1 MWSCVVLLACVCVCG
16 YSITV
21 SHMCDAIPGREGGRK
36 GGREGNRSILP
47 SSAVLQGEERG
58 RGWERERE
66 RGRGRRWREGER
78 ERGEERGERRR
89 ERMSDGSVCSVSR
102 GDVNK
107 RQLNKEGRS

>member
-1 MWSCVVLLACVCVCG
+1 MG
-16 YSITV
+16 E
-21 SHMCDAIPGREGGRK
+21 R
-36 GGREGNRSILP
+36 
-47 SSAVLQGEERG
+47 EERG
-58 RGWERERE
+58 E
-66 RGRGRRWREGER
+66 EGER